1 MISKRIF
8 ALAVFAACCGLATL
22 DPASAQ
28 TYPTRAIK
36 IIVPF
41 PAGGPTDVLAR
52 LLADKM
58 SPMLGQNIIVE
69 SRPGGAGGTVGAKAV
84 AGSDPDG
91 YTLLLSQ
98 VGALTISPSV
108 NKTAD
113 YEPLKLFAPVAIA
126 AISPQ
131 ILAVTPGLPVKS
143 VSDLIAYGKSNP
155 GKVNFASAGAGTQPH
170 LLGELLKIVGGFDM
184 IHVPYRGSAPAI
196 TDLLAGQVQLIFDT
210 PVVLLSHIEAGKLR
224 ALAVTTEQR
233 MTQLPDVPTMKE
245 LGYPRLT
252 TYLWTGLLAP
262 AHTPP
267 AIVDKIN
274 ATLTQ
279 AEQSPDL
286 KANLEKLGAEPKPM
300 SAAEF
305 AAFMADETKKWA
317 EVVEKA
323 GIKAQ

>member
-1 MISKRIF
+1 MISKRSF
-8 ALAVFAACCGLATL
+8 ASALLAACCGLAAIC
-22 DPASAQ
+22 PASAQ

-36 IIVPF
+36 IVIPF

-58 SPMLGQNIIVE
+58 SPMLGQNIIIE
-69 SRPGGAGGTVGAKAV
+69 SRPGGAGGMVGAKAV

-108 NKTAD
+108 NKAPD
-113 YEPLKLFAPVAIA
+113 YDPLKLFAPVALA

-143 VSDLIAYGKSNP
+143 VAELIAYAKANP
-155 GKVNFASAGAGTQPH
+155 GKVNFASAGTGTQPH
-170 LLGELLKIVGGFDM
+170 LLGELLKIVGGFSM
-184 IHVPYRGSAPAI
+184 THVPYRGSAPAI

-210 PVVLLSHIEAGKLR
+210 PVVLLSHIQAGKLR
-224 ALAVTTEQR
+224 ALAVTTDTR
-233 MTQLPDVPTMKE
+233 MSQLPDVPTMKE
-245 LGYPRLT
+245 LGYPRLA

-262 AHTPP
+262 AHTPQ

-274 ATLTQ
+274 ATLTE
-279 AEQSPDL
+279 AEKAPDL
-286 KANLEKLGAEPKPM
+286 KANLEKLGAEPKAM
-300 SAAEF
+300 TAAEF
-305 AAFMADETKKWA
+305 TAFMTEETRKWTD
-317 EVVEKA
+317 VVEQA
-323 GIKAQ
+323 GIKVQ